1 MCQNYLYSLSTGG
14 ESPEP
19 FIGPKDLLAKRI
31 SEVRIRGARSAFQR
45 LIVRKRFRVRTFWD
59 FLAGVP
65 DFSIENKSGAEAR
78 EAHFS
83 SKSS

>member
-1 MCQNYLYSLSTGG
+1 MLWTHCAPYSLSTGG

-31 SEVRIRGARSAFQR
+31 SEVRIRGARSAFQQQIH
-45 LIVRKRFRVRTFWD
+45 LITFRIRTHWD

-65 DFSIENKSGAEAR
+65 DK
-78 EAHFS
+78 
-83 SKSS
+83 